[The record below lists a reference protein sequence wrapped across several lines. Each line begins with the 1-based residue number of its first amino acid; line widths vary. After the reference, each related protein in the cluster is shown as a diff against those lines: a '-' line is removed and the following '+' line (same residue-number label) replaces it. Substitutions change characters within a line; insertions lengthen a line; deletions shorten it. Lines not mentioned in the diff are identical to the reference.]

1 MYLQEVDERC
11 NLLCRDLKPKDL
23 KKSLFVVTNI
33 TVSQQNNNV
42 LTIIPFLMPAY
53 DSQLSPRRFKGK
65 LLNHPN
71 ISTAQVFSP
80 DAARKA
86 AGPDATSPGT
96 AKIEPNM
103 Y

>member
-1 MYLQEVDERC
+1 
-11 NLLCRDLKPKDL
+11 
-23 KKSLFVVTNI
+23 
-33 TVSQQNNNV
+33 
-42 LTIIPFLMPAY
+42 MPAY

-71 ISTAQVFSP
+71 ISTAHVFSP

>member
-1 MYLQEVDERC
+1 
-11 NLLCRDLKPKDL
+11 
-23 KKSLFVVTNI
+23 
-33 TVSQQNNNV
+33 
-42 LTIIPFLMPAY
+42 MPAY

-65 LLNHPN
+65 LLNRPS

-96 AKIEPNM
+96 AKIELTRTKNKSKNHILLFVTASFNLQDRQTLRTHLI
-103 Y
+103 YCSTDFTLIG